1 MKKCKDIEND
11 LPLYDEGVLSAAR
24 KQVVDEHLACC
35 AACRKEL
42 AYLRKTS
49 ELVDH
54 LPAVEEPPWFQQKI
68 MAGVREEAG
77 KKSFLQKWFYP
88 LRIKI
93 PVQIMATLVIAVLA
107 VYIYRSGDEQVQQ
120 LLPQAPK
127 PAMEMQKEQTPAQ
140 LPQAADR
147 VESIPSRKEATLR
160 EAVKQ
165 DRQVMEDKG
174 ASGDGQKSRIW
185 DSEPPT
191 GNETDA
197 YRIKASAKRKDEAG
211 GALPSRQN
219 EWSATQAPRTELEK
233 KTEDHPLIGMAKSSR
248 DDKLAAPA
256 APGSMAASVALPPQ
270 AGVLLQVVDLNAAA
284 AEVEKVLA
292 KYNAKKVTK
301 HWAKGSL
308 YIQVEIE
315 GKVWKNVLAELKGIG
330 AVKEKVSPADIGES
344 DIAMMIEISDR

>member
-24 KQVVDEHLACC
+24 KQAVEEHLAEC

-49 ELVDH
+49 ELMDH
-54 LPAVEEPPWFQQKI
+54 LTAVEEPPWFQQKI
-68 MAGVREEAG
+68 MARVREASG
-77 KKSFLQKWFYP
+77 KKSMAQKWFHS
-88 LRIKI
+88 LRMKI
-93 PVQIMATLVIAVLA
+93 PVQMMATLVIAVLA
-107 VYIYRSGDEQVQQ
+107 VYIYRSGDEQVKQI
-120 LLPQAPK
+120 LPQAPK
-127 PAMEMQKEQTPAQ
+127 PAMEMPKEQAPATGSQ
-140 LPQAADR
+140 TGDMVVPM
-147 VESIPSRKEATLR
+147 PSREETTVR
-160 EAVKQ
+160 EAVKH

-219 EWSATQAPRTELEK
+219 EWSATQAQRAELEK
-233 KTEDHPLIGMAKSSR
+233 KTEDHPLIGMAKSR
-248 DDKLAAPA
+248 HDDKLAAPA
-256 APGSMAASVALPPQ
+256 APGSMAASIALPPQ

-284 AEVEKVLA
+284 ADVEKVLA
-292 KYNAKKVTK
+292 KYDAKKITK
-301 HWAKGSL
+301 QWAKGSL
-308 YIQVEIE
+308 YIQAEIA

-330 AVKEKVSPADIGES
+330 AAKEKVLQADIGER
-344 DIAMMIEISDR
+344 DITVMIEISGR